1 MFCTQ
6 CGTPFELGQNFCKHC
21 GARVNQQPDLRTP
34 TETPKREGPQV
45 TTAPIAKAKAAP
57 VGKVSDDTLP
67 YSPSRERQG
76 ISMSA
81 IVGGC
86 LALILAGSAVI
97 YFGTDLLRQPAKQK
111 TSDIADVPPAST
123 DATPPDIRQR
133 NEAKTSTEAVNDN
146 LASAQQAQEAQTP
159 PPVPADSPHP
169 APEVSS
175 KPPPKPDGIE
185 SARKSQSPGAEKD
198 TRATER
204 PSRPPA
210 SAARRDEA
218 GGTYQTTRST
228 TVFESPSASS
238 QAIANIPGGMRVDVV
253 SAKGQWLEVHS
264 RRGNPSG
271 FIRREDAT
279 FLEKTE

>member
-21 GARVNQQPDLRTP
+21 GVRVNQHPDLRTL

-45 TTAPIAKAKAAP
+45 TTAPIAKAAP
-57 VGKVSDDTLP
+57 VGKVADDTLP

-76 ISMSA
+76 INMSA

-111 TSDIADVPPAST
+111 TSDIADVPASP
-123 DATPPDIRQR
+123 DASSPDARR
-133 NEAKTSTEAVNDN
+133 REEAKNSTEAVNDN
-146 LASAQQAQEAQTP
+146 LSSPRQAQEAQTP

-185 SARKSQSPGAEKD
+185 SARKSQSPGAEQD
-198 TRATER
+198 TRVTER

-210 SAARRDEA
+210 SAARRDGA

-279 FLEKTE
+279 LVEKTD

>member
-45 TTAPIAKAKAAP
+45 TTAPIAKAAP
-57 VGKVSDDTLP
+57 VGKVADDTLP

-97 YFGTDLLRQPAKQK
+97 YFGTDLLRQPAKEK
-111 TSDIADVPPAST
+111 TSDIADVPTST
-123 DATPPDIRQR
+123 DASYPDTRR
-133 NEAKTSTEAVNDN
+133 REEAKNSTEAVNDN
-146 LASAQQAQEAQTP
+146 LASARQSQEAQTP
-159 PPVPADSPHP
+159 PPVPADTPQP
-169 APEVSS
+169 APEVS
-175 KPPPKPDGIE
+175 PIPAPKTDGTE
-185 SARKSQSPGAEKD
+185 STRKSQSP
-198 TRATER
+198 RAGQDAQATGQAT
-204 PSRPPA
+204 RPPA
-210 SAARRDEA
+210 SAARRA
-218 GGTYQTTRST
+218 GVGGIYQTTRST

-238 QAIANIPGGMRVDVV
+238 QVVANIPGGMRIDVV
-253 SAKGQWLEVHS
+253 NAKGDWLEVHS
-264 RRGNPSG
+264 RRGNPPG

>member
-45 TTAPIAKAKAAP
+45 TTAPIAKAAP
-57 VGKVSDDTLP
+57 VGKVADDTLP

-123 DATPPDIRQR
+123 DASSPDARR
-133 NEAKTSTEAVNDN
+133 REEAKNSTEAVNDN
-146 LASAQQAQEAQTP
+146 PSSAQQSQEAQTP
-159 PPVPADSPHP
+159 RPVPDDS
-169 APEVSS
+169 AQ
-175 KPPPKPDGIE
+175 PPPEASPKPVPKTDGSE
-185 SARKSQSPGAEKD
+185 STRKPQVPRAGLNEQ
-198 TRATER
+198 ATER

-210 SAARRDEA
+210 SAAWRGGA
-218 GGTYQTTRST
+218 GGIYQTTRST

-238 QAIANIPGGMRVDVV
+238 QVIANIPGGMRVDVV
-253 SAKGQWLEVHS
+253 SAKGPWLEVHS

-279 FLEKTE
+279 LVEKTD

>member
-67 YSPSRERQG
+67 YSPSGERQG

-97 YFGTDLLRQPAKQK
+97 YFGTDLLRRP
-111 TSDIADVPPAST
+111 SPDASSP
-123 DATPPDIRQR
+123 DARR
-133 NEAKTSTEAVNDN
+133 REEAKNSAKAVNDN
-146 LASAQQAQEAQTP
+146 LSSPRQSQEAQTS
-159 PPVPADSPHP
+159 PPVPADTPQS
-169 APEVSS
+169 APEVS
-175 KPPPKPDGIE
+175 PIPAPKTDGTE
-185 SARKSQSPGAEKD
+185 STRKSQSPRAGQDAQA
-198 TRATER
+198 TGRAT
-204 PSRPPA
+204 RPPVA
-210 SAARRDEA
+210 AARRA
-218 GGTYQTTRST
+218 GVGGIYQTTRST

-238 QAIANIPGGMRVDVV
+238 EAIANIPGGMRVDVV

-279 FLEKTE
+279 LVEKTD

>member
-45 TTAPIAKAKAAP
+45 TTAPIAKAAP
-57 VGKVSDDTLP
+57 VGKVADDTLP

-97 YFGTDLLRQPAKQK
+97 YFGTDLLRRPAKQK
-111 TSDIADVPPAST
+111 TSDIADVPASP
-123 DATPPDIRQR
+123 DARR
-133 NEAKTSTEAVNDN
+133 REEAKNSTEAVNDN
-146 LASAQQAQEAQTP
+146 LSSPRQSQEAQTS
-159 PPVPADSPHP
+159 PPVPADTAQSASEVSPTP
-169 APEVSS
+169 AP
-175 KPPPKPDGIE
+175 KTDGTE
-185 SARKSQSPGAEKD
+185 STRKSQSPPAGQDAQA
-198 TRATER
+198 TGRATK
-204 PSRPPA
+204 PPVA
-210 SAARRDEA
+210 AARRA
-218 GGTYQTTRST
+218 GVGGIYQTTRST

-238 QAIANIPGGMRVDVV
+238 QVIANIPGGTRIDVV
-253 SAKGQWLEVHS
+253 NAKGDWLEVHS
-264 RRGNPSG
+264 RRGNPPG
-271 FIRREDAT
+271 FVRREDAT
-279 FLEKTE
+279 FLEKAE

>member
-21 GARVNQQPDLRTP
+21 GSRVNQQPDLRTP

-57 VGKVSDDTLP
+57 VGKVADDTLP

-111 TSDIADVPPAST
+111 TSDITDVPASP
-123 DATPPDIRQR
+123 DASSPDARR
-133 NEAKTSTEAVNDN
+133 REEAKNSAEAVDDN
-146 LASAQQAQEAQTP
+146 LPSPRQSQEAQT
-159 PPVPADSPHP
+159 S
-169 APEVSS
+169 APEVS
-175 KPPPKPDGIE
+175 PIPAPKTDGTE
-185 SARKSQSPGAEKD
+185 STRKSQSPRAGQDAQA
-198 TRATER
+198 TGRAT
-204 PSRPPA
+204 RPPVA
-210 SAARRDEA
+210 AARRA
-218 GGTYQTTRST
+218 GVGGIYQTTRST

-238 QAIANIPGGMRVDVV
+238 QVIANIPGGTRIDVV
-253 SAKGQWLEVHS
+253 NAKGDWLEVHS
-264 RRGNPSG
+264 RRGNPPG
-271 FIRREDAT
+271 FIRREDAA
-279 FLEKTE
+279 FLEKSE

>member
-34 TETPKREGPQV
+34 GGTPKPERPQATIASV
-45 TTAPIAKAKAAP
+45 TRAKAAP
-57 VGKVSDDTLP
+57 GGKLADDALP

-76 ISMSA
+76 ISTSA

-97 YFGTDLLRQPAKQK
+97 YFGTDLLRQPAKEK
-111 TSDIADVPPAST
+111 TSDIADVPTST
-123 DATPPDIRQR
+123 DASSPDTRR
-133 NEAKTSTEAVNDN
+133 REEAKNSTEAVNDN
-146 LASAQQAQEAQTP
+146 LASARQSQEAQTP
-159 PPVPADSPHP
+159 PPVPADTPQP
-169 APEVSS
+169 APEVS
-175 KPPPKPDGIE
+175 PIPAPKTDGTE
-185 SARKSQSPGAEKD
+185 SPRAGQDAQATG
-198 TRATER
+198 RAT
-204 PSRPPA
+204 RPPVA
-210 SAARRDEA
+210 AARPA
-218 GGTYQTTRST
+218 GVGGIYQTTRST

>member
-57 VGKVSDDTLP
+57 VGKVADDTLP

-97 YFGTDLLRQPAKQK
+97 YFGTDLLRRPAKQK
-111 TSDIADVPPAST
+111 TSDIADVPASP
-123 DATPPDIRQR
+123 DARR
-133 NEAKTSTEAVNDN
+133 REEAKNSTEAVNDN
-146 LASAQQAQEAQTP
+146 LSSPRQSQEAQTS
-159 PPVPADSPHP
+159 PPVPADTAQSASEVSPTP
-169 APEVSS
+169 AP
-175 KPPPKPDGIE
+175 KTDGTE
-185 SARKSQSPGAEKD
+185 STRKSQSPPAGQDAQA
-198 TRATER
+198 TGRAT
-204 PSRPPA
+204 RPPVA
-210 SAARRDEA
+210 AARRA
-218 GGTYQTTRST
+218 GVGGIYQTTRST

-238 QAIANIPGGMRVDVV
+238 QVIANIPGGTRIDVV
-253 SAKGQWLEVHS
+253 NAKGDWLEVHS
-264 RRGNPSG
+264 RRGNPPG

-279 FLEKTE
+279 FLEKAE

>member
-1 MFCTQ
+1 V
-6 CGTPFELGQNFCKHC
+6 
-21 GARVNQQPDLRTP
+21 A
-34 TETPKREGPQV
+34 
-45 TTAPIAKAKAAP
+45 
-57 VGKVSDDTLP
+57 DDTLP

-76 ISMSA
+76 LSMSA

-123 DATPPDIRQR
+123 DASSPDARR
-133 NEAKTSTEAVNDN
+133 REEAKNSTEAVNDN
-146 LASAQQAQEAQTP
+146 LASARQSQEAQTP
-159 PPVPADSPHP
+159 PPVPDDS
-169 APEVSS
+169 AQ
-175 KPPPKPDGIE
+175 PPPEASPKPVPKTDGSE
-185 SARKSQSPGAEKD
+185 SMRKSEVPRAGLNGQ
-198 TRATER
+198 ATER

-210 SAARRDEA
+210 SAARR
-218 GGTYQTTRST
+218 GGARGIYQTTRST

-238 QAIANIPGGMRVDVV
+238 QVVANIPDGTRIDVV
-253 SAKGQWLEVHS
+253 NAKGDWLEVHS
-264 RRGNPSG
+264 RRGNPPG

>member
-57 VGKVSDDTLP
+57 VGKVADDTLP
-67 YSPSRERQG
+67 YSPSGERQG

-111 TSDIADVPPAST
+111 TSDITDVPASP
-123 DATPPDIRQR
+123 DASSPDARR
-133 NEAKTSTEAVNDN
+133 REEAKNSAKAVNDN
-146 LASAQQAQEAQTP
+146 LSSPRQSQEAQTS
-159 PPVPADSPHP
+159 PPVPADTPQS
-169 APEVSS
+169 APEVS
-175 KPPPKPDGIE
+175 PIPAPKTDGTE
-185 SARKSQSPGAEKD
+185 STRKSQSP
-198 TRATER
+198 R
-204 PSRPPA
+204 PDKTPRQP
-210 SAARRDEA
+210 D
-218 GGTYQTTRST
+218 
-228 TVFESPSASS
+228 
-238 QAIANIPGGMRVDVV
+238 
-253 SAKGQWLEVHS
+253 GQPDHPWR
-264 RRGNPSG
+264 RRGAPG
-271 FIRREDAT
+271 LGVFIRRRAPQL
-279 FLEKTE
+279 FSSHRPLRPK

>member
-45 TTAPIAKAKAAP
+45 TTAPIAKAAP
-57 VGKVSDDTLP
+57 VGKVADDTLP

-97 YFGTDLLRQPAKQK
+97 YFGTDLLREPAKQK

-123 DATPPDIRQR
+123 DASSPDTRR
-133 NEAKTSTEAVNDN
+133 REEAKNSTEAVNDN
-146 LASAQQAQEAQTP
+146 LASARQSQEAQTP
-159 PPVPADSPHP
+159 PPVPADTPQP
-169 APEVSS
+169 APEVS
-175 KPPPKPDGIE
+175 PIPAPKTDGTE
-185 SARKSQSPGAEKD
+185 SARKSQSPRVGQD
-198 TRATER
+198 TEATVRAK
-204 PSRPPA
+204 RPPA
-210 SAARRDEA
+210 AAARR
-218 GGTYQTTRST
+218 GGSGGIYETTRST

-238 QAIANIPGGMRVDVV
+238 QVLANIPGGTRIDVV
-253 SAKGQWLEVHS
+253 NANGQWLEVHS
-264 RRGNPSG
+264 RRGKPPG

-279 FLEKTE
+279 FVEKTE

>member
-57 VGKVSDDTLP
+57 VGKVADDTLP

-97 YFGTDLLRQPAKQK
+97 YFGTDLLRRPAKQK
-111 TSDIADVPPAST
+111 TSDIADVPASP
-123 DATPPDIRQR
+123 DARR
-133 NEAKTSTEAVNDN
+133 REEAKNSTEAVNDN
-146 LASAQQAQEAQTP
+146 LSSPRQSQEAQTS
-159 PPVPADSPHP
+159 PPVPADTAQSASEVSPTP
-169 APEVSS
+169 AP
-175 KPPPKPDGIE
+175 KTDGTE
-185 SARKSQSPGAEKD
+185 STRKSQSPPAGQDAQA
-198 TRATER
+198 TGRAT
-204 PSRPPA
+204 RPPVA
-210 SAARRDEA
+210 AARRA
-218 GGTYQTTRST
+218 GVGGIYQTTRST

-238 QAIANIPGGMRVDVV
+238 QVIANIPGGTRIDVV
-253 SAKGQWLEVHS
+253 NAKGDWLEVHS
-264 RRGNPSG
+264 RRGNPPG
-271 FIRREDAT
+271 FVRREDAT
-279 FLEKTE
+279 FLEKAE